1 MALLCRLEGRISRSR
16 VECISLKPHSTLMI
30 AQQNKLKKTK
40 TCAEFW
46 PRMQKRWGKSLLAS
60 LSLIFLCCCA
70 TFPKEE
76 WNASIGQ
83 LSYDQ
88 AVTDMGPPAAQAELS
103 DGSRV
108 AEWLLRKGRDRF
120 FMVDTSPGFGVQNVT
135 EMGSPDFYLRL
146 IFDPQG
152 VLKSWRRVTKN

>member
-1 MALLCRLEGRISRSR
+1 M
-16 VECISLKPHSTLMI
+16 VEFRYNHILAIMI
-30 AQQNKLKKTK
+30 AQQNKLKTTLVRPAFLIRLQKG
-40 TCAEFW
+40 CA
-46 PRMQKRWGKSLLAS
+46 RSILVS
-60 LSLIFLCCCA
+60 LSLIFLCCCV

-88 AVTDMGPPAAQAELS
+88 AVTDMGPPVAQAELS

-120 FMVDTSPGFGVQNVT
+120 FMADNSPGFGVQNFT

-152 VLKSWRRVTKN
+152 VLTSWKRVTKN

>member
-1 MALLCRLEGRISRSR
+1 M
-16 VECISLKPHSTLMI
+16 MN
-30 AQQNKLKKTK
+30 AQQIKFKKTIARPAFLFWLRK
-40 TCAEFW
+40 GCAKCF
-46 PRMQKRWGKSLLAS
+46 LVS
-60 LSLIFLCCCA
+60 LSLVFLCCCA

-76 WNASIGQ
+76 WNSNIGK

-88 AVTDMGPPAAQAELS
+88 VVTDMGPPAAQAELS

-108 AEWLLRKGRDRF
+108 AEWILRKGRDSF

-146 IFDPQG
+146 IFDSEG